1 MTTTDRADATL
12 LDALLDSWDRSNRI
26 LVNLLR
32 AVPADALELSATPD
46 SLRIVEMFMH
56 IHRCRLFF
64 VGEDAP
70 EVSFATPPGPGQE
83 KNVERIAQLLDESAQ
98 AVRQAVQGRILSGQ
112 AMAVRY
118 DHPLLMLQHNLWH
131 EGYHHGQ
138 VKLVLKQHG
147 MALDDEAIG
156 NVTWDLWMDRTA

>member
-1 MTTTDRADATL
+1 MDASSHAL

-26 LVNLLR
+26 LVNLLH
-32 AVPADALELSATPD
+32 AVPVEALELRATPE

-56 IHRCRLFF
+56 INRCRLFF

-70 EVSFATPPGPGQE
+70 EVPFAAPPAPGE
-83 KNVERIAQLLDESAQ
+83 ERDVTRIAQMLDESAV
-98 AVRQAVQGRILSGQ
+98 AVRQAVRGRIEAGE

-138 VKLVLKQHG
+138 VKLVLKLHG
-147 MALDDEAIG
+147 MPLDDEAIG
-156 NVTWDLWMDRTA
+156 NVTWDLWMDRTT